1 MPLPFLRRKQEA
13 GLSTSPAIEHRKPDE
28 SPESD
33 QDEGYGLKACA
44 KDLIE
49 AIHSKD
55 EDRVA
60 KVLSDAFEI
69 LENQEHEES
78 PLE

>member
-1 MPLPFLRRKQEA
+1 MPLPFLKRKEA
-13 GLSTSPAIEHRKPDE
+13 GISASPAIEHRKPDE
-28 SPESD
+28 SSQSD

-49 AIHSKD
+49 AINNKD
-55 EDRVA
+55 EARVA
-60 KVLSDAFEI
+60 SVLQDAFEI
-69 LENQEHEES
+69 LQNKEPEES